1 MNIEKE
7 RKIAV
12 GLTFLGG
19 IIFWVVAAGFVLVK
33 GVSLL
38 TVLIA
43 GV

>member
-38 TVLIA
+38 TVWIA